1 MQPMIMRPLAM
12 GIPEKIKEIQEQ
24 IHKTQINK
32 ATEFH
37 IGLLKAKIARLKRE
51 MQENVHGKTM
61 HSGGENIGFD
71 VRKAGDAT
79 VVLIG
84 LPSVGKSTILNSLT
98 NANSRVASYQFTT
111 LTAVPG
117 MLHYRGAKIQ
127 VLDLPGVIE
136 GASGGKGFGKRVLSV
151 ARNADLVLAVLDV
164 FQPHHLHVLK
174 KELAEAGIRLDEQPP
189 NILIEKASTGG
200 ISVNAQVPI
209 KVSERLIK
217 EIMRLYGLHNGRLII
232 RERDLTDDQLI
243 DALNGNRIYV
253 PSVIVLNKIDLVNAS
268 FVQEIKSKVVG
279 NNNNNNNNY
288 FIAISA
294 DSGINIDVLKEAIY
308 QRLKFIRVYM
318 RPKGGETDFKEPLII
333 KKGAT
338 VQDVCNKIHRNMAK
352 NFRYGLVWGKSAKF
366 AGQKVGLD
374 HKLADEDV
382 LTIVKVSGT
391 ST

>member
-1 MQPMIMRPLAM
+1 M
-12 GIPEKIKEIQEQ
+12 GIPEKIKEIQDQ
-24 IHKTQINK
+24 IHRTQINK

-37 IGLLKAKIARLKRE
+37 IGLLKAKMARLKRE

-84 LPSVGKSTILNSLT
+84 LPSVGKSTLLNSLT
-98 NANSRVASYQFTT
+98 NAKSRVASYQFTT

-127 VLDLPGVIE
+127 VLDLPGIIE

-151 ARNADLVLAVLDV
+151 ARSADLVLIVLDV
-164 FQPHHLHVLK
+164 FQPHHLSVLK

-189 NILIEKASTGG
+189 NIMIEKTSTGG
-200 ISVNAQVPI
+200 ISVNTQVPI
-209 KVSERLIK
+209 KTSERLIK
-217 EIMRLYGLHNGRLII
+217 EIMRLYGLHNGRVII
-232 RERDLTDDQLI
+232 REPNLSDDQLI
-243 DALNGNRIYV
+243 DALNGNRIYL

-268 FVQEIKSKVVG
+268 FVQEIKSKILG
-279 NNNNNNNNY
+279 NNNDN
-288 FIAISA
+288 FIAVSA

-308 QRLKFIRVYM
+308 QRLGFIRVYM
-318 RPKGGETDFKEPLII
+318 RPKGGEIDFREPMII
-333 KKGAT
+333 KNGAT

-382 LTIVKVSGT
+382 LTIVKVSGP
-391 ST
+391 SM

>member
-1 MQPMIMRPLAM
+1 M
-12 GIPEKIKEIQEQ
+12 GIPEKIREIQDQ
-24 IHKTQINK
+24 IHRTQINK

-37 IGLLKAKIARLKRE
+37 IGLLKAKMARLKRE

-61 HSGGENIGFD
+61 HSGGENLGFD

-84 LPSVGKSTILNSLT
+84 FPSVGKSTLLNSLT
-98 NANSRVASYQFTT
+98 NAKSRVASYQFTT

-117 MLHYRGAKIQ
+117 MLHYRGARIQ
-127 VLDLPGVIE
+127 VLDLPGIIE

-151 ARNADLVLAVLDV
+151 ARSADLVLIVLDV
-164 FQPHHLHVLK
+164 FQAHHLAVLK
-174 KELAEAGIRLDEQPP
+174 KELAEAGFRLDEQPP
-189 NILIEKASTGG
+189 NILIEKTSTGG

-209 KVSERLIK
+209 KTSERLIK

-232 RERDLTDDQLI
+232 REPNLTDDQLI

-253 PSVIVLNKIDLVNAS
+253 PSIIVLNKIDLVNAS
-268 FVQEIKSKVVG
+268 FVQEIKSKIIG
-279 NNNNNNNNY
+279 NNNNNKNY
-288 FIAISA
+288 FIAVSA
-294 DSGINIDVLKEAIY
+294 DTGINIDVLKEAIY
-308 QRLKFIRVYM
+308 QRLGFIRVYM
-318 RPKGGETDFKEPLII
+318 RPKGGETDFREPLII
-333 KKGAT
+333 KKDAT

-366 AGQKVGLD
+366 AGQKVGLE
-374 HKLADEDV
+374 HNLVDEDI

-391 ST
+391 SA

>member
-1 MQPMIMRPLAM
+1 M
-12 GIPEKIKEIQEQ
+12 GIPEKIKEIQDQ
-24 IHKTQINK
+24 IHRTQINK

-51 MQENVHGKTM
+51 MQENVHSRTM

-84 LPSVGKSTILNSLT
+84 LPSVGKSTLLNSLT
-98 NANSRVASYQFTT
+98 NAKSRVASYQFTT

-117 MLHYRGAKIQ
+117 ILRYRGAKIQ

-151 ARNADLVLAVLDV
+151 ARSADLVLIVLDV
-164 FQPHHLHVLK
+164 FQPHHLSVLR

-189 NILIEKASTGG
+189 NILIEKTSTGG

-209 KVSERLIK
+209 KASERLIK

-232 RERDLTDDQLI
+232 REPNLTDDQLI
-243 DALNGNRIYV
+243 DVLNGNRIYV

-268 FVQEIKSKVVG
+268 FVQEIKSKLVG

-288 FIAISA
+288 FVAVSA

-308 QRLKFIRVYM
+308 QRLGFIRVYM

-333 KKGAT
+333 NNGAT
-338 VQDVCNKIHRNMAK
+338 VQDVCNKIHRSMAK

>member
-1 MQPMIMRPLAM
+1 M
-12 GIPEKIKEIQEQ
+12 GIPEKIKEIQDQ
-24 IHKTQINK
+24 IHRTQINK

-84 LPSVGKSTILNSLT
+84 LPSVGKSTLLNSLT
-98 NANSRVASYQFTT
+98 NAKSRVASYQFTT

-127 VLDLPGVIE
+127 LLDLPGIIE

-151 ARNADLVLAVLDV
+151 ARGADLVLIVLDV
-164 FQPHHLHVLK
+164 FQPQHLSVLK
-174 KELAEAGIRLDEQPP
+174 RELAEGGIRLDEQPP
-189 NILIEKASTGG
+189 NILIEKTSTGG

-232 RERDLTDDQLI
+232 REPNFTDDQLI
-243 DALNGNRIYV
+243 DVLSGNRIYL
-253 PSVIVLNKIDLVNAS
+253 PSLIVLNKIDLVNAS
-268 FVQEIKSKVVG
+268 FVHEIKSKILG
-279 NNNNNNNNY
+279 DDDDNNNNNNNY
-288 FIAISA
+288 FIAVSA

-308 QRLKFIRVYM
+308 ERLGFIRVYM
-318 RPKGGETDFKEPLII
+318 RPKGGETDFKEPLIM

-338 VQDVCNKIHRNMAK
+338 VKDVCNKIHRNMAK
-352 NFRYGLVWGKSAKF
+352 NFRYGLVWGTSAKF

-382 LTIVKVSGT
+382 LTIVKLSGT
-391 ST
+391 SI

>member
-1 MQPMIMRPLAM
+1 M

-24 IHKTQINK
+24 IHRTQINK

-61 HSGGENIGFD
+61 HTGGENVGFD

-84 LPSVGKSTILNSLT
+84 LPSVGKSTLLNSLT
-98 NANSRVASYQFTT
+98 NAKSRVASYQFTT

-127 VLDLPGVIE
+127 VLDLPGIIE

-151 ARNADLVLAVLDV
+151 ARGADLVLIVLDV
-164 FQPHHLHVLK
+164 FQPHHLGVLK
-174 KELAEAGIRLDEQPP
+174 KELAEAGVRLDEQPP
-189 NILIEKASTGG
+189 NIVVEKTSMGG
-200 ISVNAQVPI
+200 ISINAQVPV
-209 KVSERLIK
+209 KASERLIK

-232 RERDLTDDQLI
+232 REPNLTDDQLI

-253 PSVIVLNKIDLVNAS
+253 PSVVVLNNIDLVNPS
-268 FVQEIKSKVVG
+268 FIQEVKSKIG
-279 NNNNNNNNY
+279 SDNNN
-288 FIAISA
+288 FVPVSA
-294 DSGINIDVLKEAIY
+294 DSGINIDVLKEMIY
-308 QRLKFIRVYM
+308 KRLGFIRIYM
-318 RPKGGETDFKEPLII
+318 RPKGGETDYKEPLII
-333 KKGAT
+333 KNGAT

-352 NFRYGLVWGKSAKF
+352 NFRYGLVWGRSAKF

-374 HKLADEDV
+374 HRLYDEDV
-382 LTIVKVSGT
+382 ITIVKISGT

>member
-1 MQPMIMRPLAM
+1 M
-12 GIPEKIKEIQEQ
+12 GIPEKIKEIQDQ

-37 IGLLKAKIARLKRE
+37 IGLLKAKMARLKRE

-71 VRKAGDAT
+71 VRKTGDAT

-84 LPSVGKSTILNSLT
+84 LPSVGKSTLLNSLT
-98 NANSRVASYQFTT
+98 NAKSRVASYQFTT

-117 MLHYRGAKIQ
+117 MMHYRGAKIQ
-127 VLDLPGVIE
+127 VLDMPGIIE

-151 ARNADLVLAVLDV
+151 ARSADLVLIVLDV
-164 FQPHHLHVLK
+164 FQPHHLSILK

-189 NILIEKASTGG
+189 NILIEKTATGG

-209 KVSERLIK
+209 KTSERLIK

-232 RERDLTDDQLI
+232 REPNLTDDQLI
-243 DALNGNRIYV
+243 DVLNGNRIYV
-253 PSVIVLNKIDLVNAS
+253 PSVVVLNKIDLVNAS
-268 FVQEIKSKVVG
+268 FVQEIKSKIVG
-279 NNNNNNNNY
+279 NNNNN

-294 DSGINIDVLKEAIY
+294 DSAINIDVLKEVIY
-308 QRLKFIRVYM
+308 QRLEFIRVYM
-318 RPKGGETDFKEPLII
+318 RPKGRETDFKEPLII

-338 VQDVCNKIHRNMAK
+338 VEDVCNKIHRNMAK

-374 HKLADEDV
+374 HKVADEDI

-391 ST
+391 SI

>member
-1 MQPMIMRPLAM
+1 M
-12 GIPEKIKEIQEQ
+12 GIPEKIKEIQDQ
-24 IHKTQINK
+24 IHRTQINK

-51 MQENVHGKTM
+51 MQENVHGRTM
-61 HSGGENIGFD
+61 HGGGENIGFD

-84 LPSVGKSTILNSLT
+84 LPSVGKSTLLNSLT
-98 NANSRVASYQFTT
+98 NAKSRVASYQFTT
-111 LTAVPG
+111 LTAIPG

-127 VLDLPGVIE
+127 VLDLPGIIE

-151 ARNADLVLAVLDV
+151 ARSADLVLIVLDV
-164 FQPHHLHVLK
+164 FQPHHLSVLK
-174 KELAEAGIRLDEQPP
+174 KELAEGGIRLDEQPP
-189 NILIEKASTGG
+189 NILIEKTSTGG

-209 KVSERLIK
+209 KASERLIK

-232 RERDLTDDQLI
+232 REPNLTDDQLI
-243 DALNGNRIYV
+243 DVLNGNRIYV

-268 FVQEIKSKVVG
+268 FVQEIKSKTVG
-279 NNNNNNNNY
+279 NNNNNNY
-288 FIAISA
+288 FIAVSA

-308 QRLKFIRVYM
+308 QRLGFIRVYM

-333 KKGAT
+333 KNGAT

>member
-1 MQPMIMRPLAM
+1 M
-12 GIPEKIKEIQEQ
+12 GIPEKIKEIQDQ
-24 IHKTQINK
+24 IHRTQINK

-51 MQENVHGKTM
+51 MHENVHGRTM

-79 VVLIG
+79 VVIIG
-84 LPSVGKSTILNSLT
+84 LPSVGKSTLLNSLT
-98 NANSRVASYQFTT
+98 NARSRVASYQFTT

-127 VLDLPGVIE
+127 VLDLPGIIE

-151 ARNADLVLAVLDV
+151 ARSADLVLIVLDV
-164 FQPHHLHVLK
+164 FQPHHLSVLK
-174 KELAEAGIRLDEQPP
+174 KGLAEGGIRLDEQPP
-189 NILIEKASTGG
+189 NILIEKTSTGG

-209 KVSERLIK
+209 KASERLIK

-232 RERDLTDDQLI
+232 REPNLTDDQLI
-243 DALNGNRIYV
+243 DVLNGNRIYL

-268 FVQEIKSKVVG
+268 FVQEIKSKIIG
-279 NNNNNNNNY
+279 NNNNNNY
-288 FIAISA
+288 FIAVSA

-308 QRLKFIRVYM
+308 QRLGFIRVYM

-333 KKGAT
+333 KNGAT
-338 VQDVCNKIHRNMAK
+338 VQDVCNKIHRNMAR

>member
-1 MQPMIMRPLAM
+1 M

-24 IHKTQINK
+24 IHRTQINK

-61 HSGGENIGFD
+61 HTGGENVGFD

-84 LPSVGKSTILNSLT
+84 LPSVGKSTLLNSLT
-98 NANSRVASYQFTT
+98 NAKSRVASYQFTT

-127 VLDLPGVIE
+127 VLDLPGIIE

-151 ARNADLVLAVLDV
+151 ARGADLVLIVLDV
-164 FQPHHLHVLK
+164 FQPHHLGVLK
-174 KELAEAGIRLDEQPP
+174 KELAEAGVRLDEQPP
-189 NILIEKASTGG
+189 NIVVEKTSMGG
-200 ISVNAQVPI
+200 ISINAQVPV
-209 KVSERLIK
+209 KASERLIK

-232 RERDLTDDQLI
+232 REPNLTDDQLI

-253 PSVIVLNKIDLVNAS
+253 PSVVVLNKIDLVNPS
-268 FVQEIKSKVVG
+268 FIQDVKSKIG
-279 NNNNNNNNY
+279 SNNNN
-288 FIAISA
+288 FVPVSA
-294 DSGINIDVLKEAIY
+294 DSGINIDVLKDLIY
-308 QRLKFIRVYM
+308 KRLGFMRIYM
-318 RPKGGETDFKEPLII
+318 RPKGGETDYKEPLII
-333 KKGAT
+333 KNGAT

-352 NFRYGLVWGKSAKF
+352 NYRYGLVWGKSAKF
-366 AGQKVGLD
+366 DGQKVGLD
-374 HKLADEDV
+374 HRLYDEDV
-382 LTIVKVSGT
+382 ITIVKISGT

>member
-1 MQPMIMRPLAM
+1 M
-12 GIPEKIKEIQEQ
+12 GIPEKIKEIQDQ
-24 IHKTQINK
+24 IHRTQINK

-84 LPSVGKSTILNSLT
+84 LPSVGKSTLLNSLT
-98 NANSRVASYQFTT
+98 NAKSRVASYQFTT

-127 VLDLPGVIE
+127 LLDLPGIIE

-151 ARNADLVLAVLDV
+151 ARSADLILIVLDV
-164 FQPHHLHVLK
+164 FQPHHRGVLK
-174 KELAEAGIRLDEQPP
+174 KELAEGGIRLDEQPP
-189 NILIEKASTGG
+189 NILIEKTSTGG

-209 KVSERLIK
+209 KASERLIK

-232 RERDLTDDQLI
+232 REPNLTDDQLI
-243 DALNGNRIYV
+243 DVLNGNRIYI
-253 PSVIVLNKIDLVNAS
+253 PSLIVLNKIDLVNAS
-268 FVQEIKSKVVG
+268 FVQEVKSKIVG
-279 NNNNNNNNY
+279 NNNNNNN
-288 FIAISA
+288 FIAVSA

-308 QRLKFIRVYM
+308 QRLGFIRVYM

-333 KKGAT
+333 KNGAT
-338 VQDVCNKIHRNMAK
+338 VQDVCNKIHRNMTK

-382 LTIVKVSGT
+382 LTIAKVSGT
-391 ST
+391 SI

>member
-1 MQPMIMRPLAM
+1 M
-12 GIPEKIKEIQEQ
+12 GIPEKIREIQDQ
-24 IHKTQINK
+24 IHRTQINK

-37 IGLLKAKIARLKRE
+37 IGLLKAKMARLKRE

-61 HSGGENIGFD
+61 HSGGENLGFD

-84 LPSVGKSTILNSLT
+84 FPSVGKSTLLNSLT
-98 NANSRVASYQFTT
+98 NAKSRVASYQFTT

-117 MLHYRGAKIQ
+117 MLHYRGARIQ

-151 ARNADLVLAVLDV
+151 ARSADLVLIVLDV
-164 FQPHHLHVLK
+164 FQAHHLVVLK

-189 NILIEKASTGG
+189 NILIEKTSTGG

-209 KVSERLIK
+209 KTSERLIK

-232 RERDLTDDQLI
+232 REPNLTDDQLI

-253 PSVIVLNKIDLVNAS
+253 PSIIVLNKIDLVNAS
-268 FVQEIKSKVVG
+268 FVQEIKSKIIG
-279 NNNNNNNNY
+279 NNNNNKNY
-288 FIAISA
+288 FIAVSA
-294 DSGINIDVLKEAIY
+294 DTGINIDVLKEAIY
-308 QRLKFIRVYM
+308 QRLGFIRVYM
-318 RPKGGETDFKEPLII
+318 RPKGGETDFREPLII

-366 AGQKVGLD
+366 AGQKVGLE
-374 HKLADEDV
+374 HNLVDEDI

-391 ST
+391 SA

>member
-1 MQPMIMRPLAM
+1 M
-12 GIPEKIKEIQEQ
+12 GIPEKIKEIQDQ
-24 IHKTQINK
+24 IHRTQINK

-61 HSGGENIGFD
+61 HSGGQNIGFD
-71 VRKAGDAT
+71 VRKTGDAT

-84 LPSVGKSTILNSLT
+84 LPSVGKSTLLNSLT
-98 NANSRVASYQFTT
+98 NAKSRVASYQFTT

-117 MLHYRGAKIQ
+117 MMHYRGAKIQ
-127 VLDLPGVIE
+127 VLDMPGIIE

-151 ARNADLVLAVLDV
+151 ARSADLVLIVLDV
-164 FQPHHLHVLK
+164 FQPHHLSILK

-189 NILIEKASTGG
+189 NILIEKTATGG

-209 KVSERLIK
+209 KTSERLIK

-232 RERDLTDDQLI
+232 REPNLTDDQLI
-243 DALNGNRIYV
+243 DVLNGNRIYV
-253 PSVIVLNKIDLVNAS
+253 PSVVVLNKIDLVNAS
-268 FVQEIKSKVVG
+268 FVQEIKSKIVG
-279 NNNNNNNNY
+279 NNNNNN

-294 DSGINIDVLKEAIY
+294 DSAINIDALKEVIY
-308 QRLKFIRVYM
+308 QRLGFIRVYM
-318 RPKGGETDFKEPLII
+318 RPKGRETDFKEPLII
-333 KKGAT
+333 KNGAT
-338 VQDVCNKIHRNMAK
+338 VEDVCNKIHRNMAK
-352 NFRYGLVWGKSAKF
+352 NFRYGLVWGRSAKF

-374 HKLADEDV
+374 HKVADEDI

-391 ST
+391 SI

>member
-1 MQPMIMRPLAM
+1 M
-12 GIPEKIKEIQEQ
+12 GIPEKIKEIQDQ
-24 IHKTQINK
+24 IHRTQINK

-61 HSGGENIGFD
+61 HTGGENVGFD

-84 LPSVGKSTILNSLT
+84 LPSVGKSTLLNSLT
-98 NANSRVASYQFTT
+98 NAKSRVASYQFTT

-127 VLDLPGVIE
+127 VLDLPGIIE

-151 ARNADLVLAVLDV
+151 ARGADLVLIVLDV
-164 FQPHHLHVLK
+164 FQPHHLGVLK
-174 KELAEAGIRLDEQPP
+174 KELAEAGVRLDEQPP
-189 NILIEKASTGG
+189 NIVVEKTSIGG
-200 ISVNAQVPI
+200 LSINAQVPI
-209 KVSERLIK
+209 KASERLIK

-232 RERDLTDDQLI
+232 REPNLTDDQLI

-253 PSVIVLNKIDLVNAS
+253 PSVVVLNKIDLVNPS
-268 FVQEIKSKVVG
+268 FIQEVKSKIG
-279 NNNNNNNNY
+279 SNNNN
-288 FIAISA
+288 FVPVSA
-294 DSGINIDVLKEAIY
+294 DSGINIDVLKDLIY
-308 QRLKFIRVYM
+308 KRLGFMRIYM
-318 RPKGGETDFKEPLII
+318 RPKGGQTDYKEPLII
-333 KKGAT
+333 KNGAT

-366 AGQKVGLD
+366 DGQKVGLD
-374 HKLADEDV
+374 HRLYDEDV
-382 LTIVKVSGT
+382 ITIVKISGT

>member
-1 MQPMIMRPLAM
+1 M
-12 GIPEKIKEIQEQ
+12 GIPEKIKEIQDQ

-71 VRKAGDAT
+71 VRKTGDAT

-84 LPSVGKSTILNSLT
+84 LPSVGKSTLLNSLT
-98 NANSRVASYQFTT
+98 NAKSRVASYQFTT

-117 MLHYRGAKIQ
+117 MMHYRGAKIQ
-127 VLDLPGVIE
+127 VLDMPGIIE

-151 ARNADLVLAVLDV
+151 ARSADLVLIVLDV
-164 FQPHHLHVLK
+164 FQPHHLSVLK

-189 NILIEKASTGG
+189 NILIEKTATGG

-209 KVSERLIK
+209 KTSERLIK

-232 RERDLTDDQLI
+232 REPNLTDDQLI
-243 DALNGNRIYV
+243 DVLNGNRIYV
-253 PSVIVLNKIDLVNAS
+253 PSVVVLNKIDLVNAS
-268 FVQEIKSKVVG
+268 FVQEIKSKIVG
-279 NNNNNNNNY
+279 NNNNNNNNN

-294 DSGINIDVLKEAIY
+294 DSAINIDALKEVIY
-308 QRLKFIRVYM
+308 QRLGFIRVYM
-318 RPKGGETDFKEPLII
+318 RPKGRETDFKEPLII
-333 KKGAT
+333 KNGAT
-338 VQDVCNKIHRNMAK
+338 VEDVCNKIHRNMAK

-374 HKLADEDV
+374 HKVADEDI

-391 ST
+391 SI

>member
-1 MQPMIMRPLAM
+1 M
-12 GIPEKIKEIQEQ
+12 GIPEKIKEIQDQ
-24 IHKTQINK
+24 IHRTQINK

-61 HSGGENIGFD
+61 HTGGENVGFD

-84 LPSVGKSTILNSLT
+84 LPSVGKSTLLNSLT
-98 NANSRVASYQFTT
+98 NAKSRVASYQFTT

-127 VLDLPGVIE
+127 VLDLPGIIE

-151 ARNADLVLAVLDV
+151 ARGADLVLIVLDV
-164 FQPHHLHVLK
+164 FQPHHLGVLK
-174 KELAEAGIRLDEQPP
+174 KELAEAGVRLDEQPP
-189 NILIEKASTGG
+189 NIVVEKTSIGG
-200 ISVNAQVPI
+200 ISINAQVPI
-209 KVSERLIK
+209 KASERLIK

-232 RERDLTDDQLI
+232 REPNLTDDQLI

-253 PSVIVLNKIDLVNAS
+253 PSVVVLNKIDLVNPS
-268 FVQEIKSKVVG
+268 FIQEVKSKIG
-279 NNNNNNNNY
+279 SNNNN
-288 FIAISA
+288 FVPVSA
-294 DSGINIDVLKEAIY
+294 DSGINIDVLKDLIY
-308 QRLKFIRVYM
+308 KRLGFMRIYM
-318 RPKGGETDFKEPLII
+318 RPKGGQTDYKEPLII
-333 KKGAT
+333 KNGAT

-366 AGQKVGLD
+366 DGQKVGLD
-374 HKLADEDV
+374 HRLYDEDV
-382 LTIVKVSGT
+382 ITIVKISGT